1 MPQYGSFPDGQSQT
15 ASIPQVK
22 TRQATV
28 LAHAKLNLSLRVLY
42 KRPDNFHELRTVF
55 QTISLADELTISFT
69 PAKQTEVEIA
79 DNAIPDN
86 LIERAARRC
95 LDEMRVAARVHVILK
110 KRIPMGAGLG
120 GGSSDAAA
128 VLLALPALAGKYIPI
143 DRLSEIGASL
153 GSDVPFFLYG
163 GTALGLGKGE
173 ELYPLPDSRPR
184 HGVLLAPDIHVSTPD
199 AYRGLSAVL
208 GDPTPKLAAFQRGCW
223 QPEGFESVND
233 FEAPVFQLY
242 PRLATLKKSLIRKGA
257 EVALMTGSGSSIF
270 AFFNTK
276 ETVRHVVQSME
287 EVRVYPIRILSG
299 RSYRREWL
307 RRLQPHIEGN
317 LTNNLWPPRSRY
329 VR

>member
-1 MPQYGSFPDGQSQT
+1 VS
-15 ASIPQVK
+15 K
-22 TRQATV
+22 RQATV

-69 PAKQTEVEIA
+69 PAKQTLVEIA

-86 LIERAARRC
+86 LIERAAHRC
-95 LDEMRVAARVHVILK
+95 LDEMRIAARVHLTLK

-128 VLLALPALAGKYIPI
+128 VLLALPALAGKPVPI
-143 DRLSEIGASL
+143 ERLAEIGATL

-173 ELYPLPDSRPR
+173 ELYPLPDSKPR
-184 HGVLLAPDIHVSTPD
+184 YGVLVTPDIHVSTPD
-199 AYRGLSAVL
+199 AYRDLSAVL
-208 GDPTPKLAAFQRGCW
+208 SDPARKLAAFQRGCW
-223 QPEGFESVND
+223 QPEGFEAVND
-233 FEAPVFQLY
+233 FEVPVFQRH
-242 PRLATLKKSLIRKGA
+242 PRLAAIKKSLIRKGG

-276 ETVRHVVQSME
+276 ETVRGVVQSMGE
-287 EVRVYPIRILSG
+287 DRVYPIRLLNG

-307 RRLQPHIEGN
+307 RRLQPHIVN
-317 LTNNLWPPRSRY
+317 NVTNNLWPPRSRY
-329 VR
+329 ER